1 MALCLICG
9 RFTLRLSTFINA
21 VLSLTL
27 LVCRGYSQEAPT
39 KQIVALLGDD
49 VVLPCSLE
57 RPVDVSDLQLEWAR
71 TDLIPGFIYVW
82 EKNKENVGMK
92 QPSYVGRTS
101 LSSDKLK
108 HGDVSLTL
116 SKVQLSDEGLYRCFI
131 PQLGQRSYV
140 HLIVGSASTPIIK
153 VMSNDSSRVVLQCES
168 AGWYPEPELLWLDGE
183 GNLLSAGPTETLR
196 GPDDLYT
203 VSSRVTVEKRHSN
216 NITCRVQQRNTNQSR
231 ETHIHVPGKSHLV
244 CPSQVVAMM
253 GDDVVLPCQ
262 LKLAVDT
269 NAETVNWTKPGLDP
283 NVVHLHKD
291 GRLVF
296 ENQHPSYHFRT
307 RVFEDELIKGNV
319 SLKIF
324 KVKLS
329 DEGTYRCS
337 IPWIREEASIV
348 LTVGS
353 ASTPVI
359 KVMSVVS
366 SRVVLQCESAG
377 WYPEPELLWLDGEGN
392 LLSAGPTETLRGPDD
407 LYTVSSRVTVE
418 KRHSN
423 NITCR
428 VQQRNTNQS
437 RETHKHVPGSAVRKE
452 PSATF
457 IIVIVCLLWICTV
470 VTVIRNFIPSKKPD
484 PKETETE
491 KKTTKQ
497 KRTRAPADNTET
509 IAIKAEPPSEQLED
523 NTSAAEEIK
532 EGEKEKKQKKQ
543 KKQKYRISGSN
554 KKAKT

>member
-1 MALCLICG
+1 MQFEAKQQQQ
-9 RFTLRLSTFINA
+9 
-21 VLSLTL
+21 L
-27 LVCRGYSQEAPT
+27 L
-39 KQIVALLGDD
+39 LL
-49 VVLPCSLE
+49 LLF
-57 RPVDVSDLQLEWAR
+57 W
-71 TDLIPGFIYVW
+71 
-82 EKNKENVGMK
+82 NKEY
-92 QPSYVGRTS
+92 S
-101 LSSDKLK
+101 
-108 HGDVSLTL
+108 
-116 SKVQLSDEGLYRCFI
+116 C
-131 PQLGQRSYV
+131 
-140 HLIVGSASTPIIK
+140 
-153 VMSNDSSRVVLQCES
+153 
-168 AGWYPEPELLWLDGE
+168 
-183 GNLLSAGPTETLR
+183 
-196 GPDDLYT
+196 
-203 VSSRVTVEKRHSN
+203 N
-216 NITCRVQQRNTNQSR
+216 NIIYFYCFLCYLA
-231 ETHIHVPGKSHLV
+231 GKSHLV

-269 NAETVNWTKPGLDP
+269 NSETVNWIKPGLDP
-283 NVVHLHKD
+283 NVVHLHFD
-291 GRLVF
+291 GQLVF

-359 KVMSVVS
+359 KVMSNVS

-437 RETHKHVPGSAVRKE
+437 RETHVHGTD
-452 PSATF
+452 PS
-457 IIVIVCLLWICTV
+457 
-470 VTVIRNFIPSKKPD
+470 PQS
-484 PKETETE
+484 
-491 KKTTKQ
+491 
-497 KRTRAPADNTET
+497 
-509 IAIKAEPPSEQLED
+509 
-523 NTSAAEEIK
+523 
-532 EGEKEKKQKKQ
+532 
-543 KKQKYRISGSN
+543 
-554 KKAKT
+554 